1 MEIHE
6 KFLIWR
12 ADIIKYTQNNDKERL
27 LNIRMNGDYMP
38 NISFYP
44 PNIQCPYFT
53 SEEIETLRNK
63 SFAQDHTTT
72 LVKMEF

>member
-1 MEIHE
+1 
-6 KFLIWR
+6 
-12 ADIIKYTQNNDKERL
+12 
-27 LNIRMNGDYMP
+27 MNGDYMP